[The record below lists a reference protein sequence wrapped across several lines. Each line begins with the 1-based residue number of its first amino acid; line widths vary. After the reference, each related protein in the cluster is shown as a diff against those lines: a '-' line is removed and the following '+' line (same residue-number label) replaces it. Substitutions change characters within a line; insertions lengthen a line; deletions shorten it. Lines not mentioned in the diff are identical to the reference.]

1 MPVDANHRKI
11 QSNEIKLFSIV
22 MKSFMKQQKFLKD
35 NREKL
40 FTKYQYDVN
49 VAYWYLQTGFTL
61 YPQKNREQE
70 YSAEPLEWFRR
81 EMWLYEM
88 IEDASVPIEK
98 ATEKWYKRRFRLL
111 YPTLEKVWILFDPVI
126 YSQYAKQRWILNLSN
141 YKWAITHTTKRK
153 VIETI
158 KTWIDQN
165 LTVWEMQKQIE
176 NLDPILFGPA
186 RARTIAVTEIGKAY
200 EFGNLQPV
208 EQLTKQAPW
217 IKMKKLRL
225 TCRDAKVRPE
235 HREAEEE
242 WRVELDHIYSSTG
255 TKTAPWWINCRC
267 TMEYDFD
274 LDSAINNLSL

>member
-11 QSNEIKLFSIV
+11 QRDEIKLFSV
-22 MKSFMKQQKFLKD
+22 VFKSFMKQQKFLKE

-61 YPQKNREQE
+61 YPQKNREVE
-70 YSAEPLEWFRR
+70 YWEEPLEWFRR

-88 IEDASVPIEK
+88 IEDASRPIEK

-111 YPTLEKVWILFDPVI
+111 YPTLEKVWILYDPVI
-126 YSQYAKQRWILNLSN
+126 YSQYAKQRGILNLSN
-141 YKWAITHTTKRK
+141 YKGAITHTTKRK

-158 KTWIDQN
+158 KKGIDDN
-165 LTVWEMQKQIE
+165 LTVAEMWKEIE
-176 NLDPILFGPA
+176 KIDSVLFSTA
-186 RARTIAVTEIGKAY
+186 RAKTIAVTEIWKAY
-200 EFGNLQPV
+200 EYWNFQPV
-208 EQLTKQAPW
+208 DQLRKQVPW

-242 WRVELDHIYSSTG
+242 GRVDVDHIYSSTG
-255 TKTAPWWINCRC
+255 TQTAPWWVNCRC

-274 LDSAINNLSL
+274 LDSAINNLYI